1 MSSVVQDRTY
11 IPDDNFEQAIIDLGF
26 DDVLDDYVLTSNI
39 NEVGGLGLINKN
51 ISDLTGI
58 EGFRDLLNLDLSDNN
73 LSFVDLSKNKV
84 LRNVNLSGNQ
94 FQSID
99 LTKNIEL
106 ESLKI
111 DNNYLTELDVS
122 KNIEL
127 ATLQLDENNLIE
139 IDVSN
144 NIGLGYLTLINNSLT
159 KIDVEIISNFQ
170 ILGWIEMKY
179 QKLTLKK
186 I

>member
-1 MSSVVQDRTY
+1 MSSVFQDRTY

-39 NEVGGLGLINKN
+39 NEVGGLGLISKN

-58 EGFRDLLNLDLSDNN
+58 EGFRDLLNLDLSGNN

-111 DNNYLTELDVS
+111 DNN
-122 KNIEL
+122 
-127 ATLQLDENNLIE
+127 
-139 IDVSN
+139 
-144 NIGLGYLTLINNSLT
+144 
-159 KIDVEIISNFQ
+159 
-170 ILGWIEMKY
+170 
-179 QKLTLKK
+179 
-186 I
+186 